1 MEPNKSMMV
10 KKLHSIKPDKHS
22 NKLSQN
28 GNKVMM
34 RELLNSKMSS
44 EGWSMKQRQM
54 SKIRRKK
61 RQDFL
66 SN

>member
-1 MEPNKSMMV
+1 MMV
-10 KKLHSIKPDKHS
+10 KNLHSIKPDKHS